1 MGWSFSQFD
10 WERRSLGLGRRIS
23 SRKISWDSVSFLF
36 LMCQSL
42 VDLQKI
48 RGDDGG
54 DGNGA
59 AVEGAEVKLSR
70 ASLRLWN
77 C

>member
-1 MGWSFSQFD
+1 
-10 WERRSLGLGRRIS
+10 
-23 SRKISWDSVSFLF
+23 
-36 LMCQSL
+36 MCQSL

-59 AVEGAEVKLSR
+59 AVEEAEVKLSR